1 MRHTA
6 TFQKEA
12 SLVAAL
18 GAALL
23 AAGIAMTPPAS
34 AQTQALDDDTCARLN
49 AQYNFVSKF
58 KADLPYAD
66 EARAAQEAA
75 VENCRAGNTEEGAD
89 QLREALRTL
98 LVDPAA

>member
-6 TFQKEA
+6 TFPKEA
-12 SLVAAL
+12 SLAAAL

-23 AAGIAMTPPAS
+23 AAGIAMTPAAS
-34 AQTQALDDDTCARLN
+34 AQAQTLDDDTCARLN
-49 AQYNFVSKF
+49 AQFNFVSKF

-75 VENCRAGNTEEGAD
+75 VENCRAGNADEGAD

-98 LVDPAA
+98 LVEPAA

>member
-1 MRHTA
+1 MRHT
-6 TFQKEA
+6 TIFPKEA

-18 GAALL
+18 GAALV
-23 AAGIAMTPPAS
+23 AAGIATTPPAH
-34 AQTQALDDDTCARLN
+34 ARTQPLDDNTCARLN

-58 KADLPYAD
+58 KAGLPYAD

-75 VENCRAGNTEEGAD
+75 VEYCRAGNAEKGAD

-98 LVDPAA
+98 LVEPAA

>member
-1 MRHTA
+1 MRHTP
-6 TFQKEA
+6 TFPKEA

-23 AAGIAMTPPAS
+23 AAGIAMTPAAS

-49 AQYNFVSKF
+49 AQYNYVSKF
-58 KADLPYAD
+58 KAGLPYAD
-66 EARAAQEAA
+66 DARAVREEA